1 MLLKGKEV
9 QNENIK
15 KDIEIF
21 LKGNNFYNIHQYL
34 RKLML
39 PVLQTSHIKKY
50 SKSQIVKHLEF
61 INQLITKID
70 SLEMDDHDYH
80 GRFLVLLSTIA
91 KSLQECRIFQ
101 GDTFVL
107 LGDHLL
113 NLIEQRRHE
122 TSYLNCQLIENN
134 NAGYSLINRLAL
146 FGKGGPFGGLVSAVP
161 LDGIITPFYQ
171 NEIKLFNLV
180 PIGAKGHLSKLN
192 KEFTENKL
200 SDYPIERTLQ
210 RYRLPRIGKIHKDH
224 FINVFEAHYFNES
237 NIAEPPLYIVGFHG
251 NAYAGSEML
260 RYLDNQA
267 MGYLRLHPNSKRLVV
282 IAPDYP
288 GSAASG
294 GKFNSLDDL
303 ANDSVV
309 LVIKHLLK
317 CGISPSNIITI
328 GHSLG
333 GAVLTT
339 GLAKLQAEG
348 IYTTTVILNSFSQ
361 IQKFVGDSSFLA
373 NLIAPHYNNNS
384 TKFFQQLPI
393 ERRHVEHTH
402 DDPVIPLEISLLQS
416 LGANAKQ
423 VTEGKILD
431 WGGHDLDVHDLTD
444 YIEKVSNSYLEYA
457 QKDDNDAYN
466 ALYGKINPIIMGQK
480 VAKIRIIVASTY
492 EVEDED
498 TPLGQLKAD
507 FNLLVNWL
515 NGNSLNNKTIILLGF
530 VAKCISD
537 IQQYR
542 EWQQS
547 RSFSL
552 FGSQNP
558 QLDALVELKTKLN
571 GSLITKGVLGH
582 YFLTTEFLSHCQA
595 EYESCKDLLI
605 QSPSF

>member
-1 MLLKGKEV
+1 MLLREKEV
-9 QNENIK
+9 QNDNIM

-21 LKGNNFYNIHQYL
+21 LKANNFYNIHQYL
-34 RKLML
+34 REVML
-39 PVLQTSHIKKY
+39 PALQRGHIKKY
-50 SKSQIVKHLEF
+50 SKSRIVKHLEF

-70 SLEMDDHDYH
+70 SLEMDHDYH

-91 KSLQECRIFQ
+91 KSLQECRIFE
-101 GDTFVL
+101 GDTFVF

-113 NLIEQRRHE
+113 NLIEQQRHE
-122 TSYLNCQLIENN
+122 TSYLNCRLIEKN
-134 NAGYSLINRLAL
+134 NAGYSLINKLDL
-146 FGKGGPFGGLVSAVP
+146 FGKGGPFGGLISAVP

-171 NEIKLFNLV
+171 DEIKLFNLV
-180 PIGAKGHLSKLN
+180 PIGAKGQLEELN

-200 SDYPIERTLQ
+200 SAYPMERTLQ

-237 NIAEPPLYIVGFHG
+237 NVAEPPLYIVGFHG

-303 ANDSVV
+303 AYDSVV

-317 CGISPSNIITI
+317 RGISPSTIITI

-361 IQKFVGDSSFLA
+361 IQKFVGDSSILA

-393 ERRHVEHTH
+393 ERRHVEHT
-402 DDPVIPLEISLLQS
+402 DDDSVIPLPISLLQS
-416 LGANAKQ
+416 LSANAKQ
-423 VTEGKILD
+423 VTEGKILN
-431 WGGHDLDVHDLTD
+431 WGGHSLDIHNLTA

-457 QKDDNDAYN
+457 KKDDNDAYN
-466 ALYGKINPIIMGQK
+466 ALYEKINPIIMEQK
-480 VAKIRIIVASTY
+480 VVKIRIIVASTY

-515 NGNSLNNKTIILLGF
+515 NDNSSNNKTIILLGF

-537 IQQYR
+537 IQYYESQLN
-542 EWQQS
+542 

-552 FGSQNP
+552 FGSRNP

-571 GSLITKGVLGH
+571 GSLRNEGSLGH

-605 QSPSF
+605 QSPSLS